1 MSFATYIEIKK
12 TIDPYNNFDNILSG
26 GDPLNTEKIASSK
39 LNKNVGLLKTQI
51 IKTNAKTN
59 TKNMITNRNI
69 VSGELLLFSFF
80 INSNLFV

>member
-1 MSFATYIEIKK
+1 MSFATYIEIKN

-39 LNKNVGLLKTQI
+39 LIKNVGLLKIQI
-51 IKTNAKTN
+51 IKTNA
-59 TKNMITNRNI
+59 KNMITNRNI
-69 VSGELLLFSFF
+69 VSGELLFFSFF

>member
-1 MSFATYIEIKK
+1 MSFATYIEIKN

-39 LNKNVGLLKTQI
+39 LIKNVGLLKIQI
-51 IKTNAKTN
+51 IKTNA
-59 TKNMITNRNI
+59 KNMITNRNI

>member
-51 IKTNAKTN
+51 IKTN